1 MEGFFY
7 ANVTGND
14 NKGGINKMLA
24 INVIIQSTILLYA
37 TASYELE
44 RGTATWC
51 SKWAVARL
59 QWCVPRF
66 ETV

>member
-44 RGTATWC
+44 RGT
-51 SKWAVARL
+51 V
-59 QWCVPRF
+59 
-66 ETV
+66 